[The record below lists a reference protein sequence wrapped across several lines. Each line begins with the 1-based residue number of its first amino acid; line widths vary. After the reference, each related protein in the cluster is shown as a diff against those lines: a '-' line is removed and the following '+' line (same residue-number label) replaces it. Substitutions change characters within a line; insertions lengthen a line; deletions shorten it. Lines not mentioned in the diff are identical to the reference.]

1 MTPCLFQHHAGWGWT
16 SIPPGVIFSNRPKKM
31 RHTSPSFGGSD
42 GPFASHSI
50 PFQDMSQP
58 HEIVAVIPILFL
70 RPLTPT
76 TGNLPDSWLTTL
88 PVSASVKQE

>member
-42 GPFASHSI
+42 RPFASHSI
-50 PFQDMSQP
+50 PFQGMSQP
-58 HEIVAVIPILFL
+58 HEIVAVIPILSTAADAHNRQPSRL
-70 RPLTPT
+70 MVDNAT
-76 TGNLPDSWLTTL
+76 
-88 PVSASVKQE
+88 SVG